1 MTHNL
6 ASILCTLFK
15 EFIMKKLIAIL
26 FLALS
31 MTSISAFANTL
42 KLTVNGMVC
51 AFCAQGI
58 EKKVKALPETKDVYV
73 NLKAHLVVIEL
84 KDGQK
89 LSNDTVT
96 GIIKD
101 AGYDVIAI
109 EESSH
114 SLAAIKSELDK

>member
-1 MTHNL
+1 
-6 ASILCTLFK
+6 
-15 EFIMKKLIAIL
+15 MKKLISIL

-73 NLKAHLVVIEL
+73 NLKAHLVAIEL

-89 LSNDTVT
+89 ISNDTVT
-96 GIIKD
+96 RIIKD
-101 AGYDVIAI
+101 AGYDVTAI

-114 SLAAIKSELDK
+114 SLAVIKSELDKL